1 MKQEKKKWT
10 PKIHNLRKIIVDGE
24 EQWVEFEIEGY
35 VIPAGHAYYDII
47 RGINKQDRK
56 ELSL

>member
-24 EQWVEFEIEGY
+24 ELWVEFEIEGY

-47 RGINKQDRK
+47 RGINKQ
-56 ELSL
+56 ELQKGA

>member
-10 PKIHNLRKIIVDGE
+10 PQITNLRKVIVDGV
-24 EQWVEFEIEGY
+24 EQWVEFETEGY

-47 RGINKQDRK
+47 LGMHKH
-56 ELSL
+56 ELQKGA